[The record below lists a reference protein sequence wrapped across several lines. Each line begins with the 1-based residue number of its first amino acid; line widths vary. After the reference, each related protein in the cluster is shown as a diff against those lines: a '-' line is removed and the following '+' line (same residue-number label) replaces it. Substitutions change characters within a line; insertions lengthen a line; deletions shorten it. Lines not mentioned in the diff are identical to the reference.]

1 MLVIKGR
8 PGKDLCDPHLGMTR
22 RDVIRV
28 GGSGLMGL
36 TLGSLLKMQ
45 ARAAE
50 AKSGGG
56 PGWGKAK
63 SIIMVYLQG
72 RAEPPSTCGTP
83 RRTSPTTSAV
93 PSATSRPSCRV
104 SSSPKSCRNWPR
116 STTRPR

>member
-28 GGSGLMGL
+28 GGSGLLGL
-36 TLGSLLKMQ
+36 TLGSLFRMQ
-45 ARAAE
+45 ARAEE

-63 SIIMVYLQG
+63 SIIMV
-72 RAEPPSTCGTP
+72 
-83 RRTSPTTSAV
+83 
-93 PSATSRPSCRV
+93 
-104 SSSPKSCRNWPR
+104 
-116 STTRPR
+116 